1 VRLTERLAAEEAEA
15 ERLAAEEAE
24 AERLAAEQAEG
35 ERLAAEL
42 RKLQRLASRDPTRTA
57 CSPLCS
63 VPDFAVTA
71 WRQGTTRLRVTYGYQ
86 VCEIG
91 AHDPWGS

>member
-1 VRLTERLAAEEAEA
+1 MRLTECLAAEEAEA

-42 RKLQRLASRDPTRTA
+42 RKLQRLASRDPTA

-63 VPDFAVTA
+63 VPDFAGTA
-71 WRQGTTRLRVTYGYQ
+71 S
-86 VCEIG
+86 
-91 AHDPWGS
+91 PSS